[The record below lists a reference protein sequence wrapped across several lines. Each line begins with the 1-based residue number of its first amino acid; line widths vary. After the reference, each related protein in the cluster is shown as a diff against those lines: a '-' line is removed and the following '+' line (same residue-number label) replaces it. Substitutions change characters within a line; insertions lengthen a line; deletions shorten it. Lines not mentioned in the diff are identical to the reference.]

1 MMTETKEAM
10 AKRDEK
16 LRHEKEATAT
26 TFIELTK

>member
-26 TFIELTK
+26 FIELTK